1 MRTDKFKGY
10 AAAAMIFFT
19 VMIFTIFPS
28 QTADAVRT
36 AVNNCLNVIIPSLF
50 AMTVLSGMM
59 IKSNIYKITG
69 RPFSLPARYI
79 FRISPDMMTIFFIS
93 CIAGYPVGASLIA
106 AAREQNALTEEEA
119 ERLLC
124 WCFGAGPA
132 FIYGAVGSG
141 VFGSTAV
148 GNTIFI
154 SCIAANI
161 IIGLILSF
169 GRKIPHKSSE
179 KPRVSFSAQMFCE
192 CVAEGG
198 KSILKMC
205 AVIIFLS
212 AVLSVPD
219 TLGITAKLSSCIGKA
234 VHADPGI
241 VYSVLRSA
249 AEVSNIACMKA
260 DSFEYIPIAAAVVSF
275 GGISV
280 FMQISSVCG
289 KYVRIG
295 KMIAARCAA
304 AVISYVICDFLYVRL
319 YREEAVSV
327 MAQVND
333 IRYNSPI
340 PTIFLLIMTILLLFQ
355 KKVVKSKKM

>member
-1 MRTDKFKGY
+1 MRSDRFKGY
-10 AAAAMIFFT
+10 AAAAAIFITVIIFT
-19 VMIFTIFPS
+19 VFPS
-28 QTADAVRT
+28 QTAAAVRLS
-36 AVNNCLNVIIPSLF
+36 VNNCLNVIVPSLF
-50 AMTVLSGMM
+50 AMTVLSGML
-59 IKSNIYKITG
+59 IKSGIYKITG
-69 RPFSLPARYI
+69 KPFSLPARYI
-79 FRISPDMMTIFFIS
+79 FRISPDMMTVFLIS
-93 CIAGYPVGASLIA
+93 CFAGYPVGATLIA
-106 AAREQNALTEEEA
+106 AAREQGAVDRDEA

-141 VFGSTAV
+141 VFGSTAA

-161 IIGLILSF
+161 IIGLVLSI
-169 GRKIPHKSSE
+169 GRKIPHRNTEKTSVCFSS
-179 KPRVSFSAQMFCE
+179 QLFCQ

-205 AVIIFLS
+205 GIIIFMS
-212 AVLSVPD
+212 ALLSVPD
-219 TLGITAKLSSCIGKA
+219 TLGITARISSVIGRA
-234 VHADPGI
+234 VGTDPGI
-241 VYSVLRSA
+241 VYAILRSA
-249 AEVSNIACMKA
+249 AEVSNIAYIKA
-260 DSFEYIPIAAAVVSF
+260 DGFELLPAAAAVVSF

-280 FMQISSVCG
+280 FMQISSVYG

-304 AVISYVICDFLYVRL
+304 AAVSYCICDLLYVRL

-327 MAQVND
+327 MAEVKE

-355 KKVVKSKKM
+355 KKVVKTEKM